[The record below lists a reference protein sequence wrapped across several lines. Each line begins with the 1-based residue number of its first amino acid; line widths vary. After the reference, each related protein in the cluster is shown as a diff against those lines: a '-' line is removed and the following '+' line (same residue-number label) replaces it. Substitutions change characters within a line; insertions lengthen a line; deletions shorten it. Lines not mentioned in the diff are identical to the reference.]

1 MPYDQSWMG
10 YGLIGGLEAGAI
22 ALAAGLVLFG
32 LIHWLGRAQGWSLGL
47 EISWAYVLGMLLAG
61 GGDLWNLFYFNY
73 GRLQSLQLLRVEL
86 AQVHDPDGIG
96 TRVAFELFG
105 AMLGIYVGYALC
117 SSPWGRR
124 FFRSGK

>member
-1 MPYDQSWMG
+1 MHYDQSWMG
-10 YGLIGGLEAGAI
+10 YGFIGGLQAGIISAI
-22 ALAAGLVLFG
+22 VGMLLFG
-32 LIHWLGRAQGWSLGL
+32 VFHWLGRRNGWSYGPQ
-47 EISWAYVLGMLLAG
+47 ISWAFLLTTLLTAS
-61 GGDLWNLFYFNY
+61 GDLWDLFYFNY
-73 GRLQSLQLLRVEL
+73 AQMQSLQLLRVEL